1 MFKRVPAETKREV
14 LEKIKGG
21 MTVSQVAETYA
32 ISSKTIYY
40 WLRNQIK
47 PEISVLEYNRLKAEN
62 EELKRIIGMVTLELE
77 RGKKNRHNRSV

>member
-1 MFKRVPAETKREV
+1 MFRRVPVESKREV

-21 MTVSQVAETYA
+21 MTVAQAAETYA
-32 ISSKTIYY
+32 LSPKTIYY

-47 PEISVLEYNRLKAEN
+47 PEVSVLEYNRLKQEN

-77 RGKKNRHNRSV
+77 RGKKNRNNRSV